1 METEFN
7 IVIIEP
13 GTPESVKYN
22 IFKRINTG
30 GMQLSGQEIRH
41 ALFQGKGAEL
51 LVALAKTEEFL
62 TATDNSVNPTRMAD
76 RELILRF
83 LSFLILEPEKYS
95 SNDNMD
101 DFLRKGLN
109 ILNHIENLNDKKLTK
124 EYGEGYFSKIRFSS
138 YKTIRALFT
147 LGMKRN
153 EELFGIYA
161 FRISS
166 VFEPNRRAPINKALF
181 ETWGCALALLPEKD
195 FEKLIKNKETL
206 YNEYEA
212 IRVADDFY
220 RAVSRDS
227 WKKPNVELRFKKI
240 NSLIQGVINAH

>member
-41 ALFQGKGAEL
+41 ALFQGKGTKL
-51 LVALAKTEEFL
+51 LVELAKTEEFL
-62 TATDNSVNPTRMAD
+62 VATDNSVNPSRMAD

-83 LSFLILEPEKYS
+83 LSFLILEPEEYA

-109 ILNHIENLNDKKLTK
+109 ILNHIENLTDKKLTK
-124 EYGEGYFSKIRFSS
+124 EYGEGCFSKIRFRS
-138 YKTIRALFT
+138 YKTIRTLFT

-153 EELFGIYA
+153 EELFGKYA

-166 VFEPNRRAPINKALF
+166 IVDAGRRAPINKALF
-181 ETWGCALALLPEKD
+181 ETWGCELALLSESD
-195 FEKLIKNKETL
+195 FIKLIKNKETL
-206 YNEYEA
+206 YAEYET
-212 IRVADDFY
+212 IRTATDFY

-240 NSLIQGVINAH
+240 NSLIQGVINAN